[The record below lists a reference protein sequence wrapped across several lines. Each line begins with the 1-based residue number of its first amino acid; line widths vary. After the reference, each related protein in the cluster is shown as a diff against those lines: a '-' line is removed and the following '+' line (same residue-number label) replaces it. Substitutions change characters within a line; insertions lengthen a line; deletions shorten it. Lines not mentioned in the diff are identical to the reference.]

1 MRITSI
7 TVTNFQGLRNAALA
21 VSEPVLLVSGDNGAG
36 KSSLLDAISAA
47 FAGQPRRVSLKKE
60 LGQLVTEGAKKG
72 EAHVAYVD
80 ATGESQAAWMM
91 LPGGKSVVIPDAP
104 FLPFV
109 LDAARFAGLDGKER
123 RKVLF
128 ELTGASAGAAEV
140 ARRLEAKGADMA
152 KFEKV
157 KPLLRGGFPAAEGQ
171 AKDYAAE
178 ARGAWKA
185 ITGEAYGPQ
194 KAETWQPELPPTTV
208 TQEQI
213 AEAAEALADI
223 DGDLA
228 DAQQT
233 LGGHKANAQAAAQR
247 QARIAELREIASL
260 LQRRQ
265 EKLGADQARAAEWEP
280 KVAEA
285 QRAAAG
291 EPAHD
296 PLACPHCQGQVLM
309 ERGQLVA
316 YIAPEKVADAEAG
329 RRLTEYQGYLQS
341 AQRAVANSQRD
352 VDQARAAAEQLADL
366 ETQAAAVPDATAIQN
381 AEQAINELRQERDR
395 ARARHQALLDAH
407 AAIAGREAAIA
418 NAAQHH
424 ADVLAWSLIADA
436 LASTGIPAE
445 ILAGALDPFNDLLSA
460 QAAISGWA
468 QVVITPEIEITYGGR
483 LYGLLSESEKW
494 RADTL
499 LAIAIARLSGL
510 RLVLLDRF
518 DVLQP
523 SARPQALKLL
533 LALTRSGDIE
543 SAVMAGTM
551 KEPMAKVPA
560 GIQQVWIQG
569 GVITET
575 EAQAA

>member
-1 MRITSI
+1 MRITNI
-7 TVTNFQGLRNAALA
+7 TVTNVQGLRNAALA
-21 VSEPVLLVSGDNGAG
+21 VSEPLLLVSGDNGAG
-36 KSSLLDAISAA
+36 KSSLLDAISMA
-47 FAGQPRRVSLKKE
+47 FTGQPRRVSLKKE

-72 EAHVAYVD
+72 EAHVDYVD
-80 ATGESQAAWMM
+80 AAGESQTAWMM

-109 LDAARFAGLDGKER
+109 LEAAKFAALDGKDR

-128 ELTGASAGAAEV
+128 DLTGAGAGAAEV
-140 ARRLEAKGADMA
+140 ARRLEAKGADLT

-157 KPLLRGGFPAAEGQ
+157 KPLLRGGFPPAEAQ
-171 AKDYAAE
+171 AKEYAAE
-178 ARGAWKA
+178 SRGSWKA
-185 ITGEAYGPQ
+185 ITDENYGSQ
-194 KAETWQPELPPTTV
+194 KAETWEPELPPTTV
-208 TQEQI
+208 SQEQI
-213 AEAAEALADI
+213 AEAAKALADL

-228 DAQQT
+228 EAQQT

-247 QARIAELREIASL
+247 QAQMAQLREAADL

-265 EKLGADQARAAEWEP
+265 EKLGADQARVDEWTP

-316 YIAPEKVADAEAG
+316 YVAPEKVADPDAA

-352 VDQARAAAEQLADL
+352 VDQSRAAAEQLASL
-366 ETQAAAVPDATAIQN
+366 EQQAAAAPDAQAMQN
-381 AEQAINELRQERDR
+381 AEQAITDLRQERDK
-395 ARARHQALLDAH
+395 ARAKHQSLVDAH
-407 AAIAGREAAIA
+407 GAIAGREAAIA
-418 NAAQHH
+418 DAAKHH
-424 ADVLAWSLIADA
+424 ADVVAWSLIAEA
-436 LASTGIPAE
+436 LAPTGIPAE
-445 ILAGALDPFNDLLSA
+445 ILAGALDPCNELLAA
-460 QAAISGWA
+460 QAAVATW
-468 QVVITPEIEITYGGR
+468 QPVVITPEIEITYGGR

-499 LAIAIARLSGL
+499 LAIAIARLSGI
-510 RLVLLDRF
+510 RLLLLDRF

>member
-1 MRITSI
+1 MRITNI
-7 TVTNFQGLRNAALA
+7 TVTNVQGLRNAALA
-21 VSEPVLLVSGDNGAG
+21 VSEPLLLVSGDNGAG
-36 KSSLLDAISAA
+36 KSSLLDAISMA
-47 FAGQPRRVSLKKE
+47 FTGQPRRVSLKKE

-72 EAHVAYVD
+72 EAHVDYVD
-80 ATGESQAAWMM
+80 AAGESQTAWMM

-109 LDAARFAGLDGKER
+109 LEAAKFAALDGKDR

-128 ELTGASAGAAEV
+128 DLTGAGAGAAEV
-140 ARRLEAKGADMA
+140 ARRLEAKGADLT

-157 KPLLRGGFPAAEGQ
+157 KPLLRGGFPPAEAQ
-171 AKDYAAE
+171 AKEYAAE
-178 ARGAWKA
+178 SRGSWKA
-185 ITGEAYGPQ
+185 ITDENYGSQ
-194 KAETWQPELPPTTV
+194 KAETWEPELPPTTV
-208 TQEQI
+208 SQEQI
-213 AEAAEALADI
+213 AEAAKALADL

-228 DAQQT
+228 EAQQT

-247 QARIAELREIASL
+247 QAQMAQLREAADL

-265 EKLGADQARAAEWEP
+265 EKLGADQARVDEWTP

-316 YIAPEKVADAEAG
+316 YVAPEKVADPDAA

-352 VDQARAAAEQLADL
+352 VDQSRAAAEQLASL
-366 ETQAAAVPDATAIQN
+366 EQQAAAAPDAQAMQN
-381 AEQAINELRQERDR
+381 AEQAITDLRQERDK
-395 ARARHQALLDAH
+395 ARAKHQSLVDAH
-407 AAIAGREAAIA
+407 GAIAGREAAIA
-418 NAAQHH
+418 DAAKHH
-424 ADVLAWSLIADA
+424 ADVVAWSLIAEA
-436 LASTGIPAE
+436 LAPTGIPAE
-445 ILAGALDPFNDLLSA
+445 ILAGALDPCNELLAA
-460 QAAISGWA
+460 QAAVATW
-468 QVVITPEIEITYGGR
+468 QPVVITPEIEITYGGR

-499 LAIAIARLSGL
+499 LAIAIARLSGI

>member
-1 MRITSI
+1 MRITNI
-7 TVTNFQGLRNAALA
+7 TVTNVQGLRNAALA
-21 VSEPVLLVSGDNGAG
+21 VSEPLLLVSGDNGAG
-36 KSSLLDAISAA
+36 KSSLLDAISMA
-47 FAGQPRRVSLKKE
+47 FTGQPRRVSLKKE
-60 LGQLVTEGAKKG
+60 LDRLVTEGAKKG
-72 EAHVAYVD
+72 EAHVAYTD
-80 ATGESQAAWMM
+80 AAGESQTAWMM

-109 LDAARFAGLDGKER
+109 LEAAKFAALDGKER

-128 ELTGASAGAAEV
+128 DLTGAGAGAAEV
-140 ARRLEAKGADMA
+140 ARRLEAKGADLA

-157 KPLLRGGFPAAEGQ
+157 KPLLRGGFPAAEAQ
-171 AKDYAAE
+171 AKEYAAE
-178 ARGAWKA
+178 SRGAWKA
-185 ITGEAYGPQ
+185 ITGENYGSQ
-194 KAETWQPELPPTTV
+194 KAETWEPELPPTTV

-213 AEAAEALADI
+213 AEAAKALADL

-228 DAQQT
+228 EAQQT

-247 QARIAELREIASL
+247 QAQMSQLRDTADL

-265 EKLGADQARAAEWEP
+265 EKLGADQARIAEWEP

-309 ERGQLVA
+309 ERGQLAA
-316 YIAPEKVADAEAG
+316 YVAPEKVADPEAA

-352 VDQARAAAEQLADL
+352 VDQSRAAAEQLANL
-366 ETQAAAVPDATAIQN
+366 EQQAAAVPDFKAMEN
-381 AEQAINELRQERDR
+381 AEQAITEIRQERDK
-395 ARARHQALLDAH
+395 ARAKHQALVEAH
-407 AAIAGREAAIA
+407 GAIAGREAAIA
-418 NAAQHH
+418 DAAQHH
-424 ADVLAWSLIADA
+424 ADVVAWSLIADA
-436 LASTGIPAE
+436 LAPTGIPAE
-445 ILAGALDPFNDLLSA
+445 ILAGALDPFNELLAA
-460 QAAISGWA
+460 QAAVATW
-468 QVVITPEIEITYGGR
+468 QPVVITPEIDITYGGR

-499 LAIAIARLSGL
+499 LAIAIARLSGI

-518 DVLQP
+518 DVLHP
-523 SARPQALKLL
+523 TARPQALKLL

-560 GIQQVWIQG
+560 GIQQVWIQN
-569 GVITET
+569 GVISDAE
-575 EAQAA
+575 EKAA

>member
-1 MRITSI
+1 MLITNI
-7 TVTNFQGLRNAALA
+7 TATNVQGLRNAALV
-21 VSEPVLLVSGDNGAG
+21 VSEPLLLVSGDNGAG
-36 KSSLLDAISAA
+36 KSSLLDAISMA
-47 FAGQPRRVSLKKE
+47 FTGQPRRVSLKKE
-60 LGQLVTEGAKKG
+60 LDRLVTEGAKKG

-80 ATGESQAAWMM
+80 AAGESQTAWMM
-91 LPGGKSVVIPDAP
+91 LPGGKAAVLPDAP

-109 LDAARFAGLDGKER
+109 LEAAKFAALDGKER

-128 ELTGASAGAAEV
+128 DLTGASPGATGV
-140 ARRLEAKGADMA
+140 AKRLEAKGADLA

-157 KPLLRGGFPAAEGQ
+157 KPLLRGGFPAAEAQ
-171 AKDYAAE
+171 AKEYAAE
-178 ARGAWKA
+178 SRGAWKA
-185 ITGEAYGPQ
+185 ITGENYGSQ
-194 KAETWQPELPPTTV
+194 KAETWEPEMPPTTV

-213 AEAAEALADI
+213 AEAAKALADL
-223 DGDLA
+223 DSDLA
-228 DAQQT
+228 EAQQT

-247 QARIAELREIASL
+247 QAHMGQLRETADL

-265 EKLGADQARAAEWEP
+265 EKLGADQARVDEWTP

-316 YIAPEKVADAEAG
+316 YVAPERVADPEAA

-352 VDQARAAAEQLADL
+352 VDQSRAAAEQLATL
-366 ETQAAAVPDATAIQN
+366 EQQAAAVPDAKAMEN
-381 AEQAINELRQERDR
+381 AEQAITEIRQERDK
-395 ARARHQALLDAH
+395 ARAKHQSLLDAH
-407 AAIAGREAAIA
+407 GAIAGRAAAIA
-418 NAAQHH
+418 SAAQHH
-424 ADVLAWSLIADA
+424 ADVVAWSLIAEA
-436 LASTGIPAE
+436 LAPTGIPAE
-445 ILAGALDPFNDLLSA
+445 ILAGALDPFNELLAA
-460 QAAISGWA
+460 QAAVATW
-468 QVVITPEIEITYGGR
+468 QPVVITPEIDITYGGR

-499 LAIAIARLSGL
+499 LAIAIARLSGI

-523 SARPQALKLL
+523 TARPQALKLL
-533 LALTRSGDIE
+533 LALTRSGDLD

>member
-1 MRITSI
+1 MRITNI
-7 TVTNFQGLRNAALA
+7 TVTNVQGLRNAALT
-21 VSEPVLLVSGDNGAG
+21 VSEPLLLVSGDNGAG
-36 KSSLLDAISAA
+36 KSSLLDAVSMA
-47 FAGQPRRVSLKKE
+47 FTGQPRRVSLKKD
-60 LGQLVTEGAKKG
+60 LGQLVNDDAKKG
-72 EAHVAYVD
+72 EAHVAYTDV
-80 ATGESQAAWMM
+80 AGESQTAWMM

-109 LDAARFAGLDGKER
+109 LEAAKFAALDGKER
-123 RKVLF
+123 RKVLLD
-128 ELTGASAGAAEV
+128 LTGATSSATGV
-140 ARRLEAKGADMA
+140 AKRLEAHGADMA
-152 KFEKV
+152 KFDKI
-157 KPLLRGGFPAAEGQ
+157 KPLWRTGFGGMADQ
-171 AKDYAAE
+171 AKDYASE

-194 KAETWQPELPPTTV
+194 KAEGWEPELPPVTV

-213 AEAAEALADI
+213 AEAAKALADL

-247 QARIAELREIASL
+247 QAQMAQLRETADL

-265 EKLGADQARAAEWEP
+265 EKLGADQARVAEWEP

-316 YIAPEKVADAEAG
+316 YVAPEKVADPEAA

-352 VDQARAAAEQLADL
+352 VDQSRTAAQQLADM
-366 ETQAAAVPDATAIQN
+366 EQQAAAAPDSEAMQN
-381 AEQAINELRQERDR
+381 AEQAISELRQERDK
-395 ARARHQALLDAH
+395 ARAKHQALVEAH
-407 AAIAGREAAIA
+407 GAIAGRDAAIA

-424 ADVLAWSLIADA
+424 ADVVAWSLIADA
-436 LASTGIPAE
+436 LAPTGIPAE
-445 ILAGALDPFNDLLSA
+445 ILAGALDPFNELLAA
-460 QAAISGWA
+460 QAAVATW
-468 QVVITPEIEITYGGR
+468 QPVVITPEIEITYGGR

-499 LAIAIARLSGL
+499 LAIAIARLSGI

-533 LALTRSGDIE
+533 LSLTRSGDLD

-569 GVITET
+569 GVITNQE
-575 EAQAA
+575 QAAA

>member
-1 MRITSI
+1 MRITNI

-36 KSSLLDAISAA
+36 KSSLLDAISMA
-47 FAGQPRRVSLKKE
+47 FSGQPRRVALKKE
-60 LGQLVTEGAKKG
+60 FGQLLTEGTKKG
-72 EAHVAYVD
+72 EAHVVLAD
-80 ATGESQAAWMM
+80 AAGEEITAWVM
-91 LPGGKSVVIPDAP
+91 LPSGKSVVIPDAP

-109 LDAARFAGLDGKER
+109 LEAAKFAALDGKER

-128 ELTGASAGAAEV
+128 DLTGAGAGAAEV
-140 ARRLEAKGADMA
+140 ARRLEAKGADLA

-157 KPLLRGGFPAAEGQ
+157 KPLLRGGFPAAEAQ
-171 AKDYAAE
+171 AKEYAAE
-178 ARGAWKA
+178 SRGAWKT
-185 ITGEAYGPQ
+185 ITGENYGSQ
-194 KAETWQPELPPTTV
+194 KAETWEPELPPTTV

-213 AEAAEALADI
+213 DEAAKALADL
-223 DGDLA
+223 DSDLA
-228 DAQQT
+228 EAQQT

-247 QARIAELREIASL
+247 QAHMAELRDTADP

-265 EKLGADQARAAEWEP
+265 EKLATDQARVVEWEP

-291 EPAHD
+291 EPVHD
-296 PLACPHCQGQVLM
+296 PLACPHCQGPVLID
-309 ERGQLVA
+309 RGQLVR
-316 YIAPEKVADAEAG
+316 YVAPEKVPDPDAG

-352 VDQARAAAEQLADL
+352 VDQARAAAEQLANL
-366 ETQAAAVPDATAIQN
+366 EQQAAAVPDATAIQN
-381 AEQAINELRQERDR
+381 AEQAINELRQERDK
-395 ARARHQALLDAH
+395 ARAKHQALVDAH
-407 AAIAGREAAIA
+407 GAIAGRDAAIA

-424 ADVLAWSLIADA
+424 ADVVAWSLIADT
-436 LASTGIPAE
+436 LAPTGIPAQ
-445 ILAGALDPFNDLLSA
+445 ILAGALDPFNELLAA
-460 QAAISGWA
+460 QAAVATW
-468 QVVITPEIEITYGGR
+468 QPVVITPEIEITYGRR
-483 LYGLLSESEKW
+483 LYRLLSESEKW

-499 LAIAIARLSGL
+499 LAIAIARLSGI

-533 LALTRSGDIE
+533 LALTRSGDLDT
-543 SAVMAGTM
+543 AVMAGTM

-560 GIQQVWIQG
+560 GIQQAWIRG
-569 GVITET
+569 GVITSQE
-575 EAQAA
+575 QAMA

>member
-1 MRITSI
+1 MRIRTI

-36 KSSLLDAISAA
+36 KSSLLDAISMA
-47 FAGQPRRVSLKKE
+47 FTGQPRRVSLKKE
-60 LGQLVTEGAKKG
+60 IGQLLTEGTKKG
-72 EAHVAYVD
+72 EAHVVLAD
-80 ATGESQAAWMM
+80 AAGDETAAWVM
-91 LPGGKSVVIPDAP
+91 LPGGKSAPLPESP

-123 RKVLF
+123 RKILF
-128 ELTGASAGAAEV
+128 ELTGAGAGAAEV
-140 ARRLEAKGADMA
+140 ARRLEAKGADMK

-157 KPLLRGGFPAAEGQ
+157 KPMLRGGFPAAEAQ
-171 AKDYAAE
+171 AKEYAAE

-185 ITGEAYGPQ
+185 ITGENYGSQ
-194 KAETWQPELPPTTV
+194 KAEAWKPELPPATV

-213 AEAAEALADI
+213 TDAAKALADL
-223 DGDLA
+223 DGELA

-247 QARIAELREIASL
+247 QARMAELRETAGL

-265 EKLGADQARAAEWEP
+265 EKLRADQARVAEWEP
-280 KVAEA
+280 KVADA
-285 QRAAAG
+285 QRTAAG
-291 EPAHD
+291 EPAHH
-296 PLACPHCQGQVLM
+296 PLACPHCQGQVLV

-316 YIAPEKVADAEAG
+316 HVAPEKVADPEAA

-352 VDQARAAAEQLADL
+352 VDQSRAAAEQLADL
-366 ETQAAAVPDATAIQN
+366 EAQAAAVPDAQAIQN
-381 AEQAINELRQERDR
+381 AEQAINELRQERDK
-395 ARARHQALLDAH
+395 ARARHQALLEAH
-407 AAIAGREAAIA
+407 GAIAGRETA
-418 NAAQHH
+418 
-424 ADVLAWSLIADA
+424 IADA
-436 LASTGIPAE
+436 AKHHTDVVAWSQIAEALAPTGIPAE
-445 ILAGALDPFNDLLSA
+445 ILAGALDPFNELLAA
-460 QAAISGWA
+460 QAAVATW
-468 QVVITPEIEITYGGR
+468 QPVVITPEIDIAYGGR

-499 LAIAIARLSGL
+499 LAIAIARLSGI

-523 SARPQALKLL
+523 TARPQALKLL
-533 LALTRSGDIE
+533 LSLTRSGDLD

-560 GIQQVWIQG
+560 GIQQVWIRG
-569 GVITET
+569 GVITNQE
-575 EAQAA
+575 QAAA